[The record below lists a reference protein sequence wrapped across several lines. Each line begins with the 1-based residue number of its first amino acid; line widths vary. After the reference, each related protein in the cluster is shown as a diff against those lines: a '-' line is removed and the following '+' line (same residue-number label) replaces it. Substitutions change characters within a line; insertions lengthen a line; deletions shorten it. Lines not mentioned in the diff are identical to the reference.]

1 MTDIIDPIPTEQD
14 IVAPEAEAEAEK
26 QAEASWLDRSLV
38 SLTTWNWE
46 KVAWTALLIAALLIR
61 VVALNNRTASH
72 DESEHAWFAYNLFT
86 GSGYQHSPVYH
97 GPFAYHVLALFYLL
111 FGVSDVTA
119 RLPTALFGVGIVW
132 LIWFMRPW
140 IGRFGAFFAALLVTI
155 SPALVHYA
163 RHTRHDTFE
172 IFFFVLLLIAVF
184 RYLADDER
192 SARWLYIGA
201 AALSFMLA
209 IKEVAF
215 IDGAALGGFLVLI
228 ILYRWQGWRLKR
240 DYPEE
245 EREAPLAAT
254 TRRDWLVLAGG
265 VLLSLVGIGIFRL
278 LGLANTGA
286 DIANTALKLAV
297 LVVPPL
303 IAIVLAGL
311 YVRRREQNNS
321 APAFGVATDVVVLM
335 ATLILPWLSPFLIKA
350 LGYDPLNY
358 TTGIMASFSVVA
370 ALVGISVVVG
380 LLWNARRW
388 LVAAAIFTGIF
399 VVFFTTFFTN
409 GQGIATGVVGSLGHW
424 LSQQEVA
431 RGGQPWYYYLLITP
445 LYEFLP
451 LLLSIPVLF
460 RAFVQR
466 NRVSIVLLIA
476 TLVAIG
482 LWLGLGVLRGEGG
495 TESSLINDG
504 LRAIA
509 LLLIFGTA
517 AWGGLNTHPRRDQY
531 FVAFLPFLI
540 LFNWVAYTIAGE
552 KMPWLVTH
560 ISLPMCIAGGY
571 WLGTVVERVE
581 WRTAWRQGALWAGL
595 LTVVFIAALLGVL
608 RSQPFQDRSLGGLS
622 QTSQWLAALVV
633 GGAAIFLLA
642 KLASRLGVRTLLRVS
657 GLTLVLLLG
666 LWTVRTSYALSFINQ
681 NYVNEYLFYAHAS
694 PDPLMDMKNIE
705 DISRRTVG
713 DKQLRIAYDDDAS
726 WPFNWYLSTWPNAA
740 YFGANPSREAFAD
753 APVALVGSSNLD
765 KARPYLSR
773 DYYEFDRRLIWWPNE
788 DYKNASWERIKQGIT
803 DPAKRREFLDVV
815 LWRKFKTPFNQWP
828 LVHRYS
834 LFVRKD
840 VANELWDFGAEP
852 AAFAPVVDPYEQ
864 GVREVA
870 ATQIIGLGQGGGDG
884 QLNTPRNMAGDGDGT
899 IYVADSGNH
908 RIQVFAPDGSPLRSW
923 GTSCELYTDG
933 QPGCVDPDGDGPL
946 QLGDGQMREPWGIA
960 VGPDGNVYVA
970 DTWNH
975 RVVVFD
981 PQGNFVRKWG
991 TFVTTDGEAVGGEG
1005 GFWGP
1010 RALAFDAAGNL
1021 YVTDTGNK
1029 RIQVFTSDGVYLG
1042 QYGGGGVVPGRF
1054 DEPVGLAL
1062 IPNAD
1067 GAPGGELFVADTWNR
1082 RIQVFDVTFADDA
1095 PGGDGVGRPEFT
1107 FVREWPIEGWSSQSV
1122 VNKPYLAVDR
1132 EGYVYVTD
1140 PELWRVLVFDR
1151 EGAFKATFGIF
1162 GNDSQ
1167 SFALPNGVA
1176 IGPGNTVYVADAD
1189 NHRVMVFPPVR

>member
-1 MTDIIDPIPTEQD
+1 MSNSIDTIPPEEN
-14 IVAPEAEAEAEK
+14 APVIESK
-26 QAEASWLDRSLV
+26 DQPSWLDRSLV

-46 KVAWTALLIAALLIR
+46 KAAWTALLIVALVIR

-86 GSGYQHSPVYH
+86 GAGYQHSPVYH

-140 IGRFGAFFAALLVTI
+140 IGRFGAFFAALMVTI
-155 SPALVHYA
+155 SPALLHYA

-172 IFFFVLLLIAVF
+172 IFFAVLLLIAVF
-184 RYLADDER
+184 RYLADNER
-192 SARWLYIGA
+192 SAHWLYIGA

-215 IDGAALGGFLVLI
+215 IDGAVLGLFLVLV

-240 DYPEE
+240 DYPDE
-245 EREAPLAAT
+245 EREAPLAST
-254 TRRDWLVLAGG
+254 SRSDWLVLVGG
-265 VLLSLVGIGIFRL
+265 IVLSMVGVAVFRL
-278 LGLANTGA
+278 LGLADAGADALNTG
-286 DIANTALKLAV
+286 IKLAV
-297 LVVPPL
+297 LIAPPL
-303 IAIVLAGL
+303 IAIVMAGL
-311 YVRRREQNNS
+311 YVRRRENDEIQ
-321 APAFGVATDVVVLM
+321 PAFGMATDAVVLL

-370 ALVGISVVVG
+370 ALVGVAAVVG

-409 GQGIATGVVGSLGHW
+409 GQGVATGVVGSLGHW

-431 RGGQPWYYYLLITP
+431 RGGQPWYYYLLVTP

-476 TLVAIG
+476 TLVSIG

-495 TESSLINDG
+495 TESSLVNDG

-509 LLLIFGTA
+509 LMLIFLTA
-517 AWGGLNTHPRRDQY
+517 AWGGLNAHARRGQY

-540 LFNWVAYTIAGE
+540 LFNWIAYTIAGE

-581 WRTAWRQGALWAGL
+581 WRTAWRRGALWAGL
-595 LTVVFIAALLGVL
+595 LTVVFIAALMGVL
-608 RSQPFQDRSLGGLS
+608 RSQPFQDRSLAGLS
-622 QTSQWLAALVV
+622 NTSQWLAALVV
-633 GGAAIFLLA
+633 GGVTIFLLA
-642 KLASRLGVRTLLRVS
+642 KLAGRLGTRTLLRIS
-657 GLTLVLLLG
+657 GLTVVLLLG

-694 PDPLMDMKNIE
+694 PDPLMDMREIE

-740 YFGANPSREAFAD
+740 YFGATPSREAFAD
-753 APVALVGSSNLD
+753 APVALVGSKNLD
-765 KARPYLSR
+765 QARPYLAR

-788 DYKNASWERIKQGIT
+788 DYKNVTWDKIKLGIT
-803 DPAKRREFLDVV
+803 DPTKRREFLDVV
-815 LWRKFKTPFNQWP
+815 LWRKFTTPMSQWP

-852 AAFAPVVDPYEQ
+852 AAFAPIVDPYEQ
-864 GVREVA
+864 GMREVA
-870 ATQIIGLGQGGGDG
+870 ASQIIGFGQGVSDG
-884 QLNTPRNMAGDGDGT
+884 QLNTPRNMAVAADGT

-908 RIQVFAPDGSPLRSW
+908 RIQAFAADGTPLRSW

-933 QPGCVDPDGDGPL
+933 QPGCVDPDGSGPL
-946 QLGDGQMREPWGIA
+946 QVGDGQMREPWGIA
-960 VGPDGNVYVA
+960 IGPDGNIYVA

-975 RVVVFD
+975 RVIVFD
-981 PQGNFVRKWG
+981 PDGNFVRKWG
-991 TFVTTDGEAVGGEG
+991 TFVTTNGEAVGGEG

-1010 RALAFDAAGNL
+1010 RAIAFDAVGNL

-1029 RIQVFTSDGVYLG
+1029 RVQVFDSDGGFLG

-1062 IPNAD
+1062 LPNAA
-1067 GAPGGELFVADTWNR
+1067 GAPGGTLFVADTWNR
-1082 RIQVFDVTFADDA
+1082 RVQVFDVTFTDNLS
-1095 PGGDGVGRPEFT
+1095 GGGGAGRPEFT

-1122 VNKPYLAVDR
+1122 VNKPYLAVDT

-1140 PELWRVLVFDR
+1140 PELWRVLVFDQ
-1151 EGAFKATFGIF
+1151 EGNFKATFGVF
-1162 GNDSQ
+1162 GNDNQ

-1176 IGPGNTVYVADAD
+1176 IGPDNQVYVADAD
-1189 NHRVMVFPPVR
+1189 NHRVMVFPAVR